1 MRSTFLKLALAVL
14 LSAGTFHG
22 QGCIQCATAAHGAGQ
37 RGERAL
43 LKGMMFLLLPSIVI
57 LSGISVVVYRNRKAE
72 ACPKP
77 KA

>member
-1 MRSTFLKLALAVL
+1 MKATLLKLAMAVL

-22 QGCIQCATAAHGAGQ
+22 QGCVQCATSAHGAGQ

-57 LSGISVVVYRNRKAE
+57 LSGIGVVAYRNRKAE
-72 ACPKP
+72 SA
-77 KA
+77 